1 MSIVRVIRAG
11 LLTTIQ
17 DPGRP
22 GFRQFG
28 VPSGGAMDR
37 FSHELANRL
46 VGNSPS
52 AATLEMTLS
61 GDELEFT
68 AETLIAIAGGDF
80 SPVTTISA
88 ESDSLAVPQNTPV
101 TVPAGTRIRFQTAR
115 RGCRCYLAV
124 AGGFDVPEVMG
135 SRATLMRA
143 QLGGMH
149 GRALK
154 SGDELS
160 VGLSETMARVSYE
173 ADESTAISS
182 PTWFVR
188 PLALPFG
195 DAVAVRVVRGEHFSM
210 MSAESQARFWNETFA
225 ITSQSDRMGYRLAAP
240 PLTLE
245 NTSDML
251 SEGTAVG
258 TIQLP
263 PDGRPI
269 LLMAD
274 SAPTGGYRRIAHV
287 ISADLPLAA
296 QTRPGQSLR
305 FIETTMEQ
313 ARTAFQKQRDDLD
326 HAITMA
332 GLMPGAKSAYRTRTD
347 KRSAP

>member
-11 LLTTIQ
+11 LLTTVQ
-17 DPGRP
+17 DLGRP

-28 VPSGGAMDR
+28 VPAGGAMDR
-37 FSHELANRL
+37 LSHELANRL
-46 VGNSPS
+46 IGNSSS
-52 AATLEMTLS
+52 AATLEMTLA
-61 GDELEFT
+61 GDEFEFT
-68 AETLIAIAGGDF
+68 HKTCIAITGGDF
-80 SPVTTISA
+80 NPAASTNDESPSIA
-88 ESDSLAVPQNTPV
+88 IPQNTPV
-101 TVPAGTRIRFQTAR
+101 TIPAGTRIRFQTAR

-135 SRATLMRA
+135 SRSTLMRA
-143 QLGGMH
+143 QLGGLQ
-149 GRALK
+149 GRALR
-154 SGDELS
+154 SGDELP
-160 VGLSETMARVSYE
+160 VGRSESFGKITNE
-173 ADESTAISS
+173 EDEQTAISFS
-182 PTWFVR
+182 SWFVR
-188 PLALPFG
+188 PLNLPHG
-195 DAVAVRVVRGEHFSM
+195 DVVSVRVVRGEHFDM
-210 MSAESQARFWNETFA
+210 MSAESQARFRDDSFEV
-225 ITSQSDRMGYRLAAP
+225 TSQSDRMGYRLAAT

-305 FIETTMEQ
+305 FVETTMED
-313 ARTAFQKQRDDLD
+313 ARVLFQKQRADLD

-332 GLMPGAKSAYRTRTD
+332 GLMAEITAAEQSRSE
-347 KRSAP
+347 KRNAP

>member
-11 LLTTIQ
+11 LLTTVQ
-17 DPGRP
+17 DLGRP

-28 VPSGGAMDR
+28 VPSGGVMDR

-68 AETLIAIAGGDF
+68 GTTLMAITGGDF
-80 SPVTTISA
+80 SPVTTTTT
-88 ESDSLAVPQNTPV
+88 ERESLAIPQNTSV

-115 RGCRCYLAV
+115 RGCRCYVAV

-135 SRATLMRA
+135 SRSTLMRA
-143 QLGGMH
+143 QLGGLQ
-149 GRALK
+149 GRTLK
-154 SGDELS
+154 SGDELP
-160 VGLSETMARVSYE
+160 VGRSENIVKITDDEYE
-173 ADESTAISS
+173 NPAISFPS
-182 PTWFVR
+182 WFVR
-188 PLALPFG
+188 PMDFPL
-195 DAVAVRVVRGEHFSM
+195 DDVVTVRVVRGEHFSL
-210 MSAESQARFWNETFA
+210 MSVESQLRFWEEAFA
-225 ITSQSDRMGYRLAAP
+225 ITSQSDRMGYRLTAT
-240 PLTLE
+240 PLTLDD
-245 NTSDML
+245 TSDML

-287 ISADLPLAA
+287 ISADLPAAA
-296 QTRPGQSLR
+296 QTRPGQSLQ
-305 FIETTMEQ
+305 FVETTMGE
-313 ARTAFQKQRDDLD
+313 ARTLFQKQRADLD
-326 HAITMA
+326 HAIIMA
-332 GLMPGAKSAYRTRTD
+332 GLMPQVRSTAPSRTEL
-347 KRSAP
+347 RSAP

>member
-1 MSIVRVIRAG
+1 MNIVRVIRAG
-11 LLTTIQ
+11 LLTTVQ
-17 DPGRP
+17 DLGRP

-37 FSHELANRL
+37 FSNELANRL

-61 GDELEFT
+61 GDELQFT
-68 AETLIAIAGGDF
+68 SKTLIAITGGDF
-80 SPVTTISA
+80 SPVTTATNNLESIS
-88 ESDSLAVPQNTPV
+88 VPQNTPV
-101 TVPAGTRIRFQTAR
+101 TVPAGTCIRFQTAR
-115 RGCRCYLAV
+115 HGCRCYLAV
-124 AGGFDVPEVMG
+124 DGGFDVPEVMG
-135 SRATLMRA
+135 SRSTLMRA
-143 QLGGMH
+143 QLGGLK

-154 SGDELS
+154 TGDELP
-160 VGLSETMARVSYE
+160 VGHSEDFAKVLGDANENAVLSFPS
-173 ADESTAISS
+173 
-182 PTWFVR
+182 WFAR
-188 PLALPFG
+188 PLALPKG
-195 DAVAVRVVRGEHFSM
+195 DEVPVRVVRGEHFAM
-210 MSAESQARFWNETFA
+210 MSAESQLRFWDEAFPV
-225 ITSQSDRMGYRLAAP
+225 TSQSDRMGYRLAAT

-245 NTSDML
+245 NTSDMM

-287 ISADLPLAA
+287 ISADLPAAA

-305 FIETTMEQ
+305 FVETSMEE
-313 ARTAFQKQRDDLD
+313 ARTLFQKQRADLD
-326 HAITMA
+326 HAITMM
-332 GLMPGAKSAYRTRTD
+332 GLMPRAKTADPS
-347 KRSAP
+347 RSATRSVP

>member
-1 MSIVRVIRAG
+1 MRIVRVIRAG
-11 LLTTIQ
+11 LSTTVQ
-17 DPGRP
+17 DLGRP

-37 FSHELANRL
+37 LSHELANRL
-46 VGNSPS
+46 VGNPAT

-68 AETLIAIAGGDF
+68 AASLIAITGGEF
-80 SPVTTISA
+80 SPVITVPSKI
-88 ESDSLAVPQNTPV
+88 DSIVIPQNTAIS
-101 TVPAGTRIRFQTAR
+101 VPAGSRIRVQTAR

-135 SRATLMRA
+135 SRSTLMRA
-143 QLGGMH
+143 QLGGLQ

-154 SGDELS
+154 NGDELPIGHS
-160 VGLSETMARVSYE
+160 ERIDDGLPAAE
-173 ADESTAISS
+173 ACLEISF

-188 PLALPFG
+188 PLALP
-195 DAVAVRVVRGEHFSM
+195 AEEVVAVKVVRGEHFAM
-210 MSAESQARFWNETFA
+210 MSAESQSGFWSQSFQ
-225 ITSQSDRMGYRLAAP
+225 ITPQSDRMGYRLAAT
-240 PLTLE
+240 PLVLE

-258 TIQLP
+258 TVQLP

-269 LLMAD
+269 LLMND

-287 ISADLPLAA
+287 ISADLPMAS
-296 QTRPGQSLR
+296 QMRPGQSLR
-305 FIETTMEQ
+305 FVETTMEE
-313 ARTAFQKQRDDLD
+313 ARHLFQRQRSDLD
-326 HAITMA
+326 RAMTMA
-332 GLMPGAKSAYRTRTD
+332 GLMPGAGSFHRTPASQ
-347 KRSAP
+347 KGAL

>member
-1 MSIVRVIRAG
+1 MSLIRVIRAG
-11 LLTTIQ
+11 LTTTIQ
-17 DPGRP
+17 DLGRP

-46 VGNSPS
+46 VGNTPS
-52 AATLEMTLS
+52 AATLEMMLS

-68 AETLIAIAGGDF
+68 GRTRIAITGGNF
-80 SPVTTISA
+80 SPVTTT
-88 ESDSLAVPQNTPV
+88 LAQREPIAIPQNTPV
-101 TVPAGTRIRFQTAR
+101 TVPAKTRIRFQTAQL
-115 RGCRCYLAV
+115 GCRCYLAV

-143 QLGGMH
+143 QLGGLQ

-154 SGDELS
+154 NGDELPLGHS
-160 VGLSETMARVSYE
+160 TNSAEVMGDASETTV
-173 ADESTAISS
+173 ISFPS
-182 PTWFVR
+182 WFVR
-188 PLALPFG
+188 PMDLPSS
-195 DAVAVRVVRGEHFSM
+195 DSVTVRVVRGEHFAM
-210 MSAESQARFWNETFA
+210 LTAESQLRFWSENFQLTP
-225 ITSQSDRMGYRLAAP
+225 QSDRMGYRLSAT
-240 PLTLE
+240 PLVLE
-245 NTSDML
+245 DTSDMM

-305 FIETTMEQ
+305 FVETAIEE
-313 ARTAFQKQRDDLD
+313 ARALFQKRRADLD
-326 HAITMA
+326 RAITMMRM
-332 GLMPGAKSAYRTRTD
+332 MPVAKPPEQSHSESGS
-347 KRSAP
+347 RS

>member
-11 LLTTIQ
+11 LLTTVQ

-28 VPSGGAMDR
+28 VPTGGAMDS

-46 VGNSPS
+46 VGNSPT

-61 GDELEFT
+61 GDELEFL
-68 AETLIAIAGGDF
+68 APTLIAITGAEF
-80 SPVTTISA
+80 SPITTNS
-88 ESDSLAVPQNTPV
+88 EQLSVPQNKPV
-101 TVPAGTRIRFQTAR
+101 HVSAGTRIRFQTAQ

-124 AGGFDVPEVMG
+124 AGGFSVPEIMG
-135 SRATLMRA
+135 SRSTLLRA
-143 QLGGMH
+143 KLGGLQ

-160 VGLSETMARVSYE
+160 VGDFKGAEPDVAFVNER
-173 ADESTAISS
+173 AAISF
-182 PTWFVR
+182 PAWFVR
-188 PLALPFG
+188 PLALPAG
-195 DAVAVRVVRGEHFSM
+195 DVVTLRVLPGEHSSM
-210 MSAESQARFWNETFA
+210 ISAESQSRFRDESFL
-225 ITSQSDRMGYRLAAP
+225 ITSQSDRMGYRLAAT
-240 PLTLE
+240 PLMLE

-251 SEGTAVG
+251 SEGTAMG
-258 TIQLP
+258 TVQLP

-296 QTRPGQSLR
+296 QARPGQFLR
-305 FIETTMEQ
+305 FLETTMEE
-313 ARTAFQKQRDDLD
+313 ARILFQKQRADLD

-332 GLMPGAKSAYRTRTD
+332 GLMPAVRVSGGLTEPTGSV
-347 KRSAP
+347 P

>member
-17 DPGRP
+17 DLGRP

-28 VPSGGAMDR
+28 VPTGGAMDR

-46 VGNSPS
+46 VGNLPT

-61 GDELEFT
+61 GDELEFLGP
-68 AETLIAIAGGDF
+68 TLIAITGGEF
-80 SPVTTISA
+80 SPITTNMEQLSI
-88 ESDSLAVPQNTPV
+88 PQNKPV
-101 TVPAGTRIRFQTAR
+101 HVSAGTRIRFQTAQ

-124 AGGFDVPEVMG
+124 AGGFSVPEIMG
-135 SRATLMRA
+135 SRSTLLSA
-143 QLGGMH
+143 QLGGLQ
-149 GRALK
+149 GRAMK
-154 SGDELS
+154 SGDELP
-160 VGLSETMARVSYE
+160 VGDLKSAGPGLVAVKEHVANSFP
-173 ADESTAISS
+173 A
-182 PTWFVR
+182 WFVR
-188 PLALPFG
+188 PLALPAG
-195 DAVAVRVVRGEHFSM
+195 DMVTLRVLPGEHSSM
-210 MSAESQARFWNETFA
+210 MSAESQLRFRDESFL
-225 ITSQSDRMGYRLAAP
+225 ITSQSDRMGYRLAAT
-240 PLTLE
+240 PLILE

-251 SEGTAVG
+251 SEGTAMG
-258 TIQLP
+258 TVQLP

-296 QTRPGQSLR
+296 QVRPGQFLR
-305 FIETTMEQ
+305 FLETTMEE
-313 ARTAFQKQRDDLD
+313 ARSLFQKQRANLD

-332 GLMPGAKSAYRTRTD
+332 GLMPGVRVSERLPEPTG
-347 KRSAP
+347 SAP

>member
-17 DPGRP
+17 DLGRP

-28 VPSGGAMDR
+28 VPTGGAMDR

-46 VGNSPS
+46 VGNSPT

-61 GDELEFT
+61 GDELEFSD
-68 AETLIAIAGGDF
+68 ATLIAITGGQF
-80 SPVTTISA
+80 SPITTGLQPLSI
-88 ESDSLAVPQNTPV
+88 PQNCPV
-101 TVPAGTRIRFQTAR
+101 QVPAGTRMRFQTAQ

-124 AGGFDVPEVMG
+124 AGGFSVPEIMG
-135 SRATLMRA
+135 SRSTLLRA
-143 QLGGMH
+143 QLGGLH

-154 SGDELS
+154 SGDELPMGDLRTAES
-160 VGLSETMARVSYE
+160 MVAVVNERAEVSF
-173 ADESTAISS
+173 
-182 PTWFVR
+182 PGWFAR
-188 PLALPFG
+188 PLALPVG
-195 DAVAVRVVRGEHFSM
+195 DVVTLRVLPGEHFSM
-210 MSAESQARFWNETFA
+210 MSSDSQRRFHEESFL
-225 ITSQSDRMGYRLAAP
+225 ITSQSDRMGYRLSAT

-258 TIQLP
+258 TVQLP

-296 QTRPGQSLR
+296 QARPGQFLR
-305 FIETTMEQ
+305 FIETTMEE
-313 ARTAFQKQRDDLD
+313 ARSLFQQQRADLD

-332 GLMPGAKSAYRTRTD
+332 GLMPGARTSERISD
-347 KRSAP
+347 PAKGNP

>member
-11 LLTTIQ
+11 LSTTVQ
-17 DPGRP
+17 DLGRP

-28 VPSGGAMDR
+28 VPAGGAMDR

-46 VGNSPS
+46 VGNAPT

-68 AETLIAIAGGDF
+68 SKTCIAISGGDF
-80 SPVTTISA
+80 SPVATTTA
-88 ESDSLAVPQNTPV
+88 APRSLAVPCNTPI

-124 AGGFDVPEVMG
+124 TGGFDVPEVMG
-135 SRATLMRA
+135 SRSTLIRA
-143 QLGGMH
+143 QLGGLQ

-154 SGDELS
+154 SGDELL
-160 VGLSETMARVSYE
+160 VGHSPDVSELRNDTN
-173 ADESTAISS
+173 DNTAISF
-182 PTWFVR
+182 PAWFVR
-188 PLALPFG
+188 PLDFQFG
-195 DAVAVRVVRGEHFSM
+195 DIADLRVVRGEHFEM
-210 MSAESQARFWNETFA
+210 MSVESQHRFRDEVFA
-225 ITSQSDRMGYRLAAP
+225 ITPQSDRMGYRLNAAQ
-240 PLTLE
+240 LTLAD
-245 NTSDML
+245 TSDMV
-251 SEGTAVG
+251 SEGTATG

-263 PDGRPI
+263 PDGYPI

-296 QTRPGQSLR
+296 QMRPGQSLR
-305 FIETTMEQ
+305 FVETTMNE
-313 ARTAFQKQRDDLD
+313 ARRLFQQQRADLD
-326 HAITMA
+326 RALVM
-332 GLMPGAKSAYRTRTD
+332 TRLISEA
-347 KRSAP
+347 RSSDHSRAENRSVS

>member
-17 DPGRP
+17 DLGRP

-28 VPSGGAMDR
+28 VPTGGAMDR

-46 VGNSPS
+46 VGNSPT

-61 GDELEFT
+61 GDELEFPDS
-68 AETLIAIAGGDF
+68 TLIAITGAEF
-80 SPVTTISA
+80 SPISTNLQQLTI
-88 ESDSLAVPQNTPV
+88 PQNRPV
-101 TVPAGTRIRFQTAR
+101 QVPAGARIRFQTAQ

-124 AGGFDVPEVMG
+124 AGGYSVPEIMG
-135 SRATLMRA
+135 SRSTLLRA
-143 QLGGMH
+143 QLGGLL

-154 SGDELS
+154 NGDELP
-160 VGLSETMARVSYE
+160 VGDLISPGP
-173 ADESTAISS
+173 DISTVTDHAEISF
-182 PTWFVR
+182 PGWFAR
-188 PLALPFG
+188 PLALPVG
-195 DAVAVRVVRGEHFSM
+195 DVVALRVLPGEHFSM
-210 MSAESQARFWNETFA
+210 MSSDSQRRFHEESFL
-225 ITSQSDRMGYRLAAP
+225 ITSQSDRMGYRLTAT

-245 NTSDML
+245 NASDML

-258 TIQLP
+258 TVQLP

-296 QTRPGQSLR
+296 QARPGQSLR
-305 FIETTMEQ
+305 FIETTMEE
-313 ARTAFQKQRDDLD
+313 ARSLFQQQRADLD

-332 GLMPGAKSAYRTRTD
+332 GLMPGGRTSERLPDPAKGG
-347 KRSAP
+347 P

>member
-17 DPGRP
+17 DLGRP

-28 VPSGGAMDR
+28 VPAGGAMDR

-46 VGNSPS
+46 VGNSPT

-61 GDELEFT
+61 GDELEFPD
-68 AETLIAIAGGDF
+68 ATLLAITGGQF
-80 SPVTTISA
+80 SPVTTVP
-88 ESDSLAVPQNTPV
+88 EQRNLPQNAPV
-101 TVPAGTRIRFQTAR
+101 HVPAGTRIRFQTAQ

-124 AGGFDVPEVMG
+124 AGGFSVPEIMG
-135 SRATLMRA
+135 SRSTLLRA
-143 QLGGMH
+143 QLGGLQ
-149 GRALK
+149 GRATMA
-154 SGDELS
+154 GDELPVGHSAFGRRDTAS
-160 VGLSETMARVSYE
+160 VNEHSKITV
-173 ADESTAISS
+173 

-188 PLALPFG
+188 PLDLPAG
-195 DAVAVRVVRGEHFSM
+195 DVVTVRVLPGEHFSM
-210 MSAESQARFWNETFA
+210 MSTESQLRFQEESFL
-225 ITSQSDRMGYRLAAP
+225 ITSQSDRMGYRLSAT
-240 PLTLE
+240 PLILE

-296 QTRPGQSLR
+296 QARPGQFLR
-305 FIETTMEQ
+305 FVQTTMED
-313 ARTAFQKQRDDLD
+313 ARISFQKQREDLD
-326 HAITMA
+326 RAMAMA
-332 GLMPGAKSAYRTRTD
+332 GLMPGAITSARL
-347 KRSAP
+347 SAPTGSTP

>member
-11 LLTTIQ
+11 LLTTVQ
-17 DPGRP
+17 DLGRP

-46 VGNSPS
+46 VGNAQS
-52 AATLEMTLS
+52 AATLEMTMS

-68 AETLIAIAGGDF
+68 GRTLIAITGGDF
-80 SPVTTISA
+80 SPVTTA
-88 ESDSLAVPQNTPV
+88 ARELESLAVPQNTPV
-101 TVPAGTRIRFQTAR
+101 HVPAGTRIRFQTAR

-135 SRATLMRA
+135 SRATLMRS
-143 QLGGMH
+143 QLGGLL

-154 SGDELS
+154 SGDELPL
-160 VGLSETMARVSYE
+160 GRFEDMAKVMNDANE
-173 ADESTAISS
+173 KAAISF

-188 PLALPFG
+188 PLALPLG
-195 DAVAVRVVRGEHFSM
+195 DVVAVRVVRGEHFAL
-210 MSAESQARFWNETFA
+210 MSTDSQTRFWHETFA
-225 ITSQSDRMGYRLAAP
+225 ITSQSDRMGYRLAATA
-240 PLTLE
+240 LTLDD
-245 NTSDML
+245 TSDMI

-269 LLMAD
+269 VLMAD

-287 ISADLPLAA
+287 ISADLPATA
-296 QTRPGQSLR
+296 QARPGQLLR
-305 FIETTMEQ
+305 FIETTMEE
-313 ARTAFQKQRDDLD
+313 ARTLFQRQRADLD
-326 HAITMA
+326 HAITMME
-332 GLMPGAKSAYRTRTD
+332 LMPEAKSASQSRAES
-347 KRSAP
+347 RSAP

>member
-17 DPGRP
+17 DLGRP

-28 VPSGGAMDR
+28 VPTGGAMDR

-46 VGNSPS
+46 VGNSPT

-61 GDELEFT
+61 GDELEFP
-68 AETLIAIAGGDF
+68 APTLIAITGGEF
-80 SPVTTISA
+80 SPITTDLEQLSI
-88 ESDSLAVPQNTPV
+88 PQHRPV
-101 TVPAGTRIRFQTAR
+101 LVPAGTRIRFQTAQ

-124 AGGFDVPEVMG
+124 SGGFSVPEVMG
-135 SRATLMRA
+135 SRSTLLRA
-143 QLGGMH
+143 QLGGLL

-154 SGDELS
+154 KGDELP
-160 VGLSETMARVSYE
+160 VGNPENVGPDSAALNEH
-173 ADESTAISS
+173 TAISF
-182 PTWFVR
+182 PPWFVR
-188 PLALPFG
+188 PLALPIG
-195 DAVAVRVVRGEHFSM
+195 NVVTLRVLPGEHFSM
-210 MSAESQARFWNETFA
+210 MSVESQMRFRYESFLIA
-225 ITSQSDRMGYRLAAP
+225 SQSDRMGYRLAAT
-240 PLTLE
+240 PLILE

-258 TIQLP
+258 TVQLP
-263 PDGRPI
+263 PDGCPI

-296 QTRPGQSLR
+296 QARPGQFLR
-305 FIETTMEQ
+305 FVETTMEE
-313 ARTAFQKQRDDLD
+313 ARGLFQQQRADLD
-326 HAITMA
+326 HAMTMA
-332 GLMPGAKSAYRTRTD
+332 GLMPGARTPQRRPDSTE
-347 KRSAP
+347 SAP

>member
-1 MSIVRVIRAG
+1 MRIVRVIRAG

-17 DPGRP
+17 DLGRP

-28 VPSGGAMDR
+28 VPTGGAMDR

-46 VGNSPS
+46 VGNSPT

-61 GDELEFT
+61 GDELEFPD
-68 AETLIAIAGGDF
+68 ATLIAITGGQF
-80 SPVTTISA
+80 SPITNDLQPFSI
-88 ESDSLAVPQNTPV
+88 PQNCPV
-101 TVPAGTRIRFQTAR
+101 RVPAGTRMRFQTAH

-124 AGGFDVPEVMG
+124 AGGFSVPEIMG
-135 SRATLMRA
+135 SRSTLLRA
-143 QLGGMH
+143 QLGGLH
-149 GRALK
+149 GRSLK
-154 SGDELS
+154 SGDELP
-160 VGLSETMARVSYE
+160 VGDIRSAELPLAVVNERAEVSF
-173 ADESTAISS
+173 
-182 PTWFVR
+182 PGWFVR
-188 PLALPFG
+188 PLALPVG
-195 DAVAVRVVRGEHFSM
+195 DEVALRILPGEHFSM
-210 MSAESQARFWNETFA
+210 MSTESQRRFFEESFL
-225 ITSQSDRMGYRLAAP
+225 ITSQSDRMGYRLAAT

-258 TIQLP
+258 TVQLP

-287 ISADLPLAA
+287 ISADLQLAA
-296 QTRPGQSLR
+296 QARPGQFLK
-305 FIETTMEQ
+305 FIETTMEE
-313 ARTAFQKQRDDLD
+313 ARSLFQQQRADLD

-332 GLMPGAKSAYRTRTD
+332 GLMPAARTSERLPDPAKGT
-347 KRSAP
+347 P

>member
-11 LLTTIQ
+11 LLTTVQ
-17 DPGRP
+17 DLGRP

-28 VPSGGAMDR
+28 VPTGGAMDR

-46 VGNSPS
+46 VGNLPT

-61 GDELEFT
+61 GDELEFRDST
-68 AETLIAIAGGDF
+68 FIAITGGEF
-80 SPVTTISA
+80 SPVTSNLDQL
-88 ESDSLAVPQNTPV
+88 SVPQNKPV
-101 TVPAGTRIRFQTAR
+101 HVSAGTRIRFQTAQ

-124 AGGFDVPEVMG
+124 AGGFSVPEIMG
-135 SRATLMRA
+135 SRSTLLSSK
-143 QLGGMH
+143 LGGLR

-154 SGDELS
+154 PGDELP
-160 VGLSETMARVSYE
+160 VGDLNSAEPDVAFVNER
-173 ADESTAISS
+173 AAISF
-182 PTWFVR
+182 PAWFVR
-188 PLALPFG
+188 PLALPAG
-195 DAVAVRVVRGEHFSM
+195 DVITLRVLPGEHSSM
-210 MSAESQARFWNETFA
+210 MSAESQLRFRDESFL
-225 ITSQSDRMGYRLAAP
+225 ITSQSDRMGYRLAAV
-240 PLTLE
+240 PLILE

-251 SEGTAVG
+251 SEGTAMG
-258 TIQLP
+258 TVQLP

-296 QTRPGQSLR
+296 QARPGQFLR
-305 FIETTMEQ
+305 FLETTMEE
-313 ARTAFQKQRDDLD
+313 ARILFQKQRANLD

-332 GLMPGAKSAYRTRTD
+332 GLMPGGRVSEPLPEPTG
-347 KRSAP
+347 SAP

>member
-11 LLTTIQ
+11 LLTTVQ
-17 DPGRP
+17 DLGRP

-68 AETLIAIAGGDF
+68 GKTLIAITGGDF
-80 SPVTTISA
+80 SPVTTTCA
-88 ESDSLAVPQNTPV
+88 ESQSVEVPQNTPV
-101 TVPAGTRIRFQTAR
+101 TVAKETRIRFQTAR

-124 AGGFDVPEVMG
+124 AGGFDVPEIMG

-143 QLGGMH
+143 HLGGLQ
-149 GRALK
+149 GRAMK
-154 SGDELS
+154 SGDELP
-160 VGLSETMARVSYE
+160 VGHSGNSSKVVDNTNEY
-173 ADESTAISS
+173 TAISF
-182 PTWFVR
+182 PGWFVR
-188 PLALPFG
+188 PLTFPTG
-195 DAVAVRVVRGEHFSM
+195 DVVAIRVVRGEHFSM
-210 MSAESQARFWNETFA
+210 LSAESQLRFWSEAFPV
-225 ITSQSDRMGYRLAAP
+225 TSQSDRMGYRLAAT

-245 NTSDML
+245 NTSEMM

-296 QTRPGQSLR
+296 QTRPGQSLK
-305 FIETTMEQ
+305 FVESTMED
-313 ARTAFQKQRDDLD
+313 ARMLFQKQRADLD
-326 HAITMA
+326 QAITMA
-332 GLMPGAKSAYRTRTD
+332 GLMPATRFSEHSRSE
-347 KRSAP
+347 KRSGP

>member
-17 DPGRP
+17 DLGRP

-68 AETLIAIAGGDF
+68 GKTLIAITGGDF
-80 SPVTTISA
+80 SPVNTNNA
-88 ESDSLAVPQNTPV
+88 ESESPGVPLNRPV

-115 RGCRCYLAV
+115 RGCRCYMAV

-135 SRATLMRA
+135 SRSTLMRA
-143 QLGGMH
+143 QVGGLQ

-154 SGDELS
+154 SGDELL
-160 VGLSETMARVSYE
+160 VGQSHHIAEVMHHANEELV
-173 ADESTAISS
+173 ISF
-182 PTWFVR
+182 PPWFVR
-188 PLALPFG
+188 PLDLPLGEVVAL
-195 DAVAVRVVRGEHFSM
+195 RVVRGEHFSM
-210 MSAESQARFWNETFA
+210 MSDESQLHFWHENFL
-225 ITSQSDRMGYRLAAP
+225 ITSQSDRMGYRLAAT

-245 NTSDML
+245 NTSDMM

-305 FIETTMEQ
+305 FVETTMDE
-313 ARTAFQKQRDDLD
+313 ARTAFQKQRADLD
-326 HAITMA
+326 HAITVA
-332 GLMPGAKSAYRTRTD
+332 GLMPGAKSAERLRTE
-347 KRSAP
+347 KRSAQ

>member
-17 DPGRP
+17 DLGRP

-28 VPSGGAMDR
+28 VPTGGAMDR

-46 VGNSPS
+46 VGNLPT

-61 GDELEFT
+61 GDELEFLGP
-68 AETLIAIAGGDF
+68 TLIAITGGEF
-80 SPVTTISA
+80 SPITTNMEQLSI
-88 ESDSLAVPQNTPV
+88 PQNKPV
-101 TVPAGTRIRFQTAR
+101 HVSAGTRIRFQTAQ

-124 AGGFDVPEVMG
+124 AGGFSVPEIMG
-135 SRATLMRA
+135 SRSTLSSA
-143 QLGGMH
+143 QLGGLQ

-154 SGDELS
+154 SGDELP
-160 VGLSETMARVSYE
+160 VGDLKSAGPGLVAVKEHV
-173 ADESTAISS
+173 AISF
-182 PTWFVR
+182 PAWFVR
-188 PLALPFG
+188 PLALPAG
-195 DAVAVRVVRGEHFSM
+195 DMVTLRVLPGGHSSM
-210 MSAESQARFWNETFA
+210 MSAESQLRFRDESFL
-225 ITSQSDRMGYRLAAP
+225 ITSQSDRMGYRLAAT
-240 PLTLE
+240 PLILE

-251 SEGTAVG
+251 SEGTAMG
-258 TIQLP
+258 TVQLP

-296 QTRPGQSLR
+296 QVRPGQFLR
-305 FIETTMEQ
+305 FLETTMEE
-313 ARTAFQKQRDDLD
+313 ARSLFQKQRANLD

-332 GLMPGAKSAYRTRTD
+332 GLMPGVRVSERLPEPTG
-347 KRSAP
+347 SAP

>member
-17 DPGRP
+17 DLGRP

-28 VPSGGAMDR
+28 VPTGGAMDR

-46 VGNSPS
+46 VGNLPT

-61 GDELEFT
+61 GDELEFLGP
-68 AETLIAIAGGDF
+68 TLIAITGGEF
-80 SPVTTISA
+80 SPITTNMEQLSI
-88 ESDSLAVPQNTPV
+88 PQNKPV
-101 TVPAGTRIRFQTAR
+101 HVSAGTRIRFQTAQ

-124 AGGFDVPEVMG
+124 AGGFSVPEIMG
-135 SRATLMRA
+135 SRSTLSSA
-143 QLGGMH
+143 QLGGLQ

-154 SGDELS
+154 SGDELP
-160 VGLSETMARVSYE
+160 VGDLKSAGPGLVAVKEHV
-173 ADESTAISS
+173 AISF
-182 PTWFVR
+182 PAWFVR
-188 PLALPFG
+188 PLALPAG
-195 DAVAVRVVRGEHFSM
+195 DMVTLRVLPGEHSSM
-210 MSAESQARFWNETFA
+210 MSAESQLRFRDESFL
-225 ITSQSDRMGYRLAAP
+225 ITSQSDRMGYRLAAT
-240 PLTLE
+240 PLILE

-251 SEGTAVG
+251 SEGTAMG
-258 TIQLP
+258 TVQLP

-296 QTRPGQSLR
+296 QVRPGQFLR
-305 FIETTMEQ
+305 FLETTMEE
-313 ARTAFQKQRDDLD
+313 ARSLFQKQRANLD

-332 GLMPGAKSAYRTRTD
+332 GLMPGVRVSERLPEPT
-347 KRSAP
+347 RSAP